1 MSRPAIRVLVVDDH
15 DFWRRFS
22 STMLQK
28 QPELYLVDVASDG
41 LQAVQVA
48 QRLQPDLI
56 LLDIGLPKLNGI
68 EAARQIRE
76 LSPDSKIL
84 FVSENRS
91 PDVAAGALSAGG
103 GGYVIKSDAGRDLLR
118 AVHAVLRDEQFVS
131 ASLADARNVRN
142 GHRHEVEFYADD
154 AAFMDGYARFLGEAL
169 KIGDPAVVI
178 ASRTH
183 RAGIEERLLSDG
195 VNLSAAIEKDRY
207 IPLDVAATL
216 SILMANGMPSPVL
229 CATAISDLMARV
241 ANSTQGKH
249 SRIALCGELAPTLLA
264 AGKAE
269 AAIALERLWDKMAAG
284 HGVQTLCGY
293 SASAFADGGSGPIFQ
308 RICAEHSAVHGRELF
323 C

>member
-41 LQAVQVA
+41 LQAVQAA
-48 QRLQPDLI
+48 QHLQPDLI

-76 LSPDSKIL
+76 LSPKSKIL

-131 ASLADARNVRN
+131 ASLADARNVR
-142 GHRHEVEFYADD
+142 
-154 AAFMDGYARFLGEAL
+154 
-169 KIGDPAVVI
+169 
-178 ASRTH
+178 
-183 RAGIEERLLSDG
+183 
-195 VNLSAAIEKDRY
+195 
-207 IPLDVAATL
+207 
-216 SILMANGMPSPVL
+216 
-229 CATAISDLMARV
+229 
-241 ANSTQGKH
+241 
-249 SRIALCGELAPTLLA
+249 
-264 AGKAE
+264 
-269 AAIALERLWDKMAAG
+269 
-284 HGVQTLCGY
+284 
-293 SASAFADGGSGPIFQ
+293 
-308 RICAEHSAVHGRELF
+308 
-323 C
+323 